1 MTSLPHAL
9 RLTPHGLFVTGTDTG
24 VGKTLVTVAL
34 IEALKREGFHVAGMK
49 PVAAGLDDKGENED
63 VAVIQ
68 QAANVPAPIDLVS
81 PYRFQMF
88 SAPHIA
94 ASVAGVRMQIDVIAD
109 AYTLLARQ
117 ADWVVVEG
125 AGGFMVP
132 FNESVGMDDIPV
144 FLKLPV
150 VLVVGMR
157 LGCLNHAL
165 LTAEAI
171 RARGLVLAG
180 WVANHIDPSMA
191 AFDEN
196 LETLKSRLDGPCLG
210 VIPWL
215 GNQDGRSPVS
225 MLLSIDELVNHNTQK

>member
-1 MTSLPHAL
+1 MTSLPHPSS
-9 RLTPHGLFVTGTDTG
+9 LTPHGLFVTGTDTG
-24 VGKTLVTVAL
+24 IGKTLVTVAL
-34 IEALKREGFHVAGMK
+34 IEALKREGFRVAGMK
-49 PVAAGLDDKGENED
+49 PVAAGLDEAGENED
-63 VAVIQ
+63 VALIQ
-68 QAANVPAPIDLVS
+68 QASNVSAPIDVVS
-81 PYRFQMF
+81 PYRFKPF
-88 SAPHIA
+88 AAPHIA
-94 ASVAGVRMQIDVIAD
+94 ASMAGVRMQIEVIAD

-117 ADWVVVEG
+117 SDWVVVEG

-132 FNESVGMDDIPV
+132 FNESVGMDGIPTRLNV
-144 FLKLPV
+144 PV

-180 WVANHIDPSMA
+180 WVANRIDPSMA

-196 LETLKSRLDGPCLG
+196 LETLKSRLAAPCLG

-215 GNQDGRSPVS
+215 GNQDARSSVS
-225 MLLSIDELVNHNTQK
+225 MLLSVGELVNQNTQK